1 MPQPEGPWGR
11 KARQGLT
18 SQQQLLIGVAVAL
31 AGALLIWKLAEAF
44 PDALQSD
51 WDKFRLINLI
61 GFIALLSA
69 SIVLGRRF
77 RTRDAIRNIAI
88 WCAVFAALGLGY
100 TFSGELGWLGD
111 RVRGELFPGTPVSS
125 GPHEM
130 AVNASEGGSYYV
142 DGTINGAPAHFAI
155 DTGASG
161 IVLSPDDAARAG
173 IDVAHLD
180 YSLPVETA
188 HGASFNATAR
198 VDRLVVGNF
207 ELHDVEVEI
216 NKLPMGS
223 SLLGMTFLK
232 RLDSFGVEKGR
243 FVMRWH

>member
-11 KARQGLT
+11 KASPGLT
-18 SQQQLLIGVAVAL
+18 GGQRMLIWFAVAL

-51 WDKFRLINLI
+51 WDKVRLINLV

-69 SIVLGRRF
+69 SLVLGRRF
-77 RTRDAIRNIAI
+77 RTRDTIRNIAI

-100 TFSGELGWLGD
+100 TFSGELGALGD
-111 RVRGELFPGTPVSS
+111 RVRGELFPGTPVST
-125 GPHEM
+125 GPREM
-130 AVNASEGGSYYV
+130 TISASEGGGYYV
-142 DGTINGAPAHFAI
+142 DGTINGAPARFAI

-161 IVLSPDDAARAG
+161 IVLSPEDAARAG

-188 HGASFNATAR
+188 HGASFNASAR
-198 VDRLVVGNF
+198 VDRLVVGQI

-216 NKLPMGS
+216 NKSSMGS

-232 RLDSFGVEKGR
+232 RLDSFGVENGR